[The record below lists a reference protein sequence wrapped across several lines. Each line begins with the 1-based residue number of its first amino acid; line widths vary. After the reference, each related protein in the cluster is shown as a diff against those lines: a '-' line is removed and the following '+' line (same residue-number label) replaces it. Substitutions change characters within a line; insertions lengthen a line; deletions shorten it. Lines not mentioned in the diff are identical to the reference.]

1 MPGKYYAVKKGRKPG
16 VYQSWAE
23 CKAMVDGFPGA
34 VYKSFKT
41 REEAVA
47 FAKAATYTGAD
58 AAPKMQNA
66 MKKTMQQEAGAMP
79 SVYAFVDG
87 SYNSATQVYG
97 YGGFLMDHGER
108 YVLQGHGDD
117 PEMASMRNVAGEI
130 LGAMAAVKLA
140 VEKGLPELAIYYDYL
155 GIEMW
160 ATGGWKRNKT
170 GTIAYYDYM
179 LQVQD
184 KIRVTFIKVKGHSG
198 VEGNEEADRLAKEAV
213 GITG

>member
-87 SYNSATQVYG
+87 SYNVDTVPSHNRWENIQKMYVPG
-97 YGGFLMDHGER
+97 YCNFSFPAWLPSDSRDIH
-108 YVLQGHGDD
+108 
-117 PEMASMRNVAGEI
+117 EI
-130 LGAMAAVKLA
+130 H
-140 VEKGLPELAIYYDYL
+140 
-155 GIEMW
+155 W
-160 ATGGWKRNKT
+160 
-170 GTIAYYDYM
+170 
-179 LQVQD
+179 
-184 KIRVTFIKVKGHSG
+184 
-198 VEGNEEADRLAKEAV
+198 
-213 GITG
+213 